1 MRSTSRRQFL
11 GATAAAAAAVA
22 LGRSVYGAA
31 ENRTLRLGVIGVGWY
46 GMVDTRAALKVGG
59 VEIAALC
66 DVDSDHLKQSA
77 DELEKL
83 QGKRPQTFKMYQ
95 ELLELK
101 GLDAVIIA
109 TPPHW
114 HALQFIAAL
123 QRGLDVYCEK
133 PLAYDIREGQA
144 MVEAAA
150 KHGRIVQIGFQRRQ
164 SKAFAEVKKFIDS
177 GGAGKIVQVDAQIH
191 YTAGLK
197 DPKPQDPPAALD
209 WNLWCGPGPKIPYSP
224 QVGHMNWRLERTCG
238 HGHLVDWGIH
248 LIDGCR
254 KILDLPMPLE
264 ITAAGGIY
272 QLKDKIT
279 TPDTLTAHFEFE
291 RLPIVW
297 RHRLW
302 GAEEYQPETN
312 NGIFFYGEKATVFA
326 TDSSWTVIPCG
337 KSKERKEFKAGSD
350 QGAAHMD
357 DFLTAVRSRRQPT
370 CSPDD
375 AFRSTATVQLAM
387 IAFETASTVRWDA
400 DTRQIPGNPLAASLL
415 KREYRQPWKHPYTGK

>member
-1 MRSTSRRQFL
+1 MSTTSRRQFL
-11 GATAAAAAAVA
+11 GSTAAAAASVA

-31 ENRTLRLGVIGVGWY
+31 ENRTLRLGVIGAGGY
-46 GMVDTRAALKVGG
+46 GMADARAALKADS
-59 VEIAALC
+59 VEIAAVC

-83 QGKRPQTFKMYQ
+83 QGKRPQALKMYE
-95 ELLELK
+95 ELLDLK

-150 KHGRIVQIGFQRRQ
+150 RHGRVVQIGFQRRQ
-164 SKAFAEVKKFIDS
+164 SKAFAEVKRLIDS
-177 GGAGKIVQVDAQIH
+177 GAAGKIVQVDAQIH

-197 DPKPQDPPAALD
+197 DPHPQDPPAALD
-209 WNLWCGPGPKIPYSP
+209 WDLWCGPGPKIPYSP
-224 QVGHMNWRLERTCG
+224 QVGHVNWRLERTSG

-248 LIDGCR
+248 WIDFCR
-254 KILDLPMPLE
+254 KILDLPMPRAV
-264 ITAAGGIY
+264 TAAGGTY
-272 QLKDKIT
+272 ELQGRIT
-279 TPDTLTAHFEFE
+279 TPDTLTVHFEFD

-297 RHRLW
+297 RHRIW
-302 GAEEYQPETN
+302 GAEEYQSETN
-312 NGIFFYGEKATVFA
+312 NGIFFFGEKATIFVS
-326 TDSSWTVIPCG
+326 DSGWTVIPRG
-337 KSKERKEFKAGSD
+337 KSKDRQEFKADRDMGV
-350 QGAAHMD
+350 AHMK
-357 DFLTAVRSRRQPT
+357 DFISAVRTRRQPT
-370 CSPDD
+370 CSADD

-387 IAFETASTVRWDA
+387 IAYETMSPVRWDA
-400 DTRQIPGNPLAASLL
+400 AARQIPGNPAAASLL
-415 KREYRQPWKHPYTGK
+415 KREYRRPWAHPYPGK